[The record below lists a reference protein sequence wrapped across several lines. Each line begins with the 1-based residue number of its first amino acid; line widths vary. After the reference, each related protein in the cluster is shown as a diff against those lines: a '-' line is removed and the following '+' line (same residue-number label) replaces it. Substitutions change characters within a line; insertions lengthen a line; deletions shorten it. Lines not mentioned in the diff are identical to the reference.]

1 MNHFT
6 EKELEDFKK
15 GSLPFP
21 YFIYEE
27 APEKV
32 TEVMEVV
39 AMSGMAD
46 NKGVPTQ
53 ISIYHHV
60 KGKTTKRLTYKLKK

>member
-27 APEKV
+27 TPEKV

-39 AMSGMAD
+39 SISGMAS
-46 NKGVPTQ
+46 NGGLPTE
-53 ISIYHHV
+53 ISIYHHK